1 MKKYV
6 TSVAVIFLVKKV
18 SSMAAVRTLLLAFN
32 FVTMDNEVLDGGMW
46 KLVWAQIVIISA
58 HCV

>member
-6 TSVAVIFLVKKV
+6 TSAAMIFLVKKI
-18 SSMAAVRTLLLAFN
+18 SNMAAVRTSLLAFS
-32 FVTMDNEVLDGGMW
+32 FVTMANEVLDRGVL
-46 KLVWAQIVIISA
+46 KLVWAQIIIISV